1 MNLME
6 LPSIHR
12 KIISVIIVVAIIST
26 SMFILVDLSNQ
37 NGSKNISTVGNNPS
51 PPPAQTSPSY
61 LSNITVKLNVS
72 PSFYTNSTTGI
83 APLPTNSSFP
93 SFKGAVVE
101 LFASPSYPNESLNN
115 TNPAY
120 YISKNST
127 PLSVT
132 FVNLTWNAVFKLPK
146 TIYNIT
152 KTWKH
157 TFGYSGS
164 NTSMIISITY
174 FTKSQS
180 TNATAFFFT
189 GAVSYNP
196 FLMVSG
202 YTMNIMKHPYA
213 NYLPYSS
220 VAEMNLTGN
229 NTIYPGFTSNSSSS
243 NMASPDYIPPPGGGS
258 CKTYWGWGPVQTIS
272 FKNVPIPFVYL
283 NDTAAQ
289 PGVNLS
295 YTLNIGSIYI
305 KTGFSLSSEY
315 FNTSSNI
322 VIMGSTPTYST
333 LVGVI
338 AGTAGS
344 TKSFP
349 ISHRDSVAGFYG
361 NMSATKY
368 RYEEFELAGP
378 NAGKVISVTN
388 KYELSMKIDSLDRNG
403 NQLIPF
409 QMFVGN
415 ITASK
420 YNSTSFI
427 NLTLQKRYAVAFG
440 TLFTGNSLENTYNG
454 KGSYTGCLTVVS
466 KYNNGTDLCWSNIYS
481 GLSIYSPNSDLY
493 SSINS
498 YVSIGLA
505 IAAVALAVIAI
516 PYADAAS
523 VPAIIVAL
531 LGLSTALGSFNT
543 AVISIHSSTYVYFLS
558 ITDTGTNNAQLQ
570 YYMVTDGIEIG
581 TDYVNVPNTYFIVK

>member
-83 APLPTNSSFP
+83 APLTTNSSFP

-101 LFASPSYPNESLNN
+101 LFASPSYPNELLNN

-229 NTIYPGFTSNSSSS
+229 NTIYPGFMSNSSSS

-258 CKTYWGWGPVQTIS
+258 CKTYWGWAQVQATS
-272 FKNVPIPFVYL
+272 FQNVPIPFVYM

-295 YTLNIGSIYI
+295 YTLNIGSVYI
-305 KTGFSLSSEY
+305 NAGFSLSSEY

-333 LVGVI
+333 PVGVI
-338 AGTAGS
+338 GTTGDFS
-344 TKSFP
+344 KSSP
-349 ISHRDSVAGFYG
+349 VLVRDSVAGFYG
-361 NMSATKY
+361 NMTATKY
-368 RYEEFELAGP
+368 RYEEFALAGP
-378 NAGKVISVTN
+378 NAGKVISVTD
-388 KYELSMKIDSLDRNG
+388 KYELSMKIDSLDRHG
-403 NQLIPF
+403 NQLISF

-454 KGSYTGCLTVVS
+454 KGSYTGCLTVTS
-466 KYNNGTDLCWSNIYS
+466 KYNNGTDLCWTDIYS
-481 GLSIYSPNSDLY
+481 GLSIYSPNSGLY
-493 SSINS
+493 STINS
-498 YVSIGLA
+498 YISIGLA

-558 ITDTGTNNAQLQ
+558 IMDTGTNNAQLQ

-581 TDYVNVPNTYFIVK
+581 TNYVNVPNAYFIVK